1 MHAYASRGRGRP
13 PGVRPDRTLNY
24 NTITL
29 LSAGVH
35 ICAGWLNIEK
45 SFLTRF
51 VVSLYIGKGPV
62 SILRWILSVN
72 LIYENNWGRE
82 KKTKLFIA
90 PTCYI
95 AVKIVTILN
104 GYRSRILRVNITMNH
119 ETRLKMENFD
129 EQRNAISPPANK

>member
-1 MHAYASRGRGRP
+1 MK
-13 PGVRPDRTLNY
+13 
-24 NTITL
+24 ITE
-29 LSAGVH
+29 G
-35 ICAGWLNIEK
+35 
-45 SFLTRF
+45 
-51 VVSLYIGKGPV
+51 GK
-62 SILRWILSVN
+62 
-72 LIYENNWGRE
+72 

-129 EQRNAISPPANK
+129 EQRNNE